1 MTNLEELGIDW
12 AKITRETGR
21 LVMLKALAEQT
32 NGTLD
37 SSMIEMILPI
47 FAIRKDRAWIHEQ
60 LEYLAERDAVTVT
73 SAGTVRIA
81 TLTKRG
87 RRHLDRDIIL
97 EGVKRPSEPG
107 E

>member
-1 MTNLEELGIDW
+1 MNSLGIDYV
-12 AKITRETGR
+12 KLTRESAR
-21 LVMLKALAEQT
+21 LVILKALAEQT

-37 SSMIEMILPI
+37 SSMIETILPV
-47 FAIRKDRAWIHEQ
+47 FAIRETRTWIHEQ
-60 LEYLAERDAVTVT
+60 MEYLAERDAVVLTK
-73 SAGTVRIA
+73 AGTVMIA

-87 RRHLDRDIIL
+87 KRHLDRDIAL